1 MKLAIIS
8 DIHVLGPRELAE
20 AHDAHAQLG
29 AEVNPIT
36 RKWRRGL
43 HRVRRRLWNGH
54 LELREPA
61 FRHALARLLD
71 YDPDWVIA
79 NGDLGGD
86 YGGTGLSN
94 DATFES
100 AAGAVDLMRDL
111 FADRCRFVFGDH
123 DLGKYSTVLR
133 GGGIRIDSLDRGE
146 KRLGIPSFWHVVDE
160 DFHLIGINSS
170 LLTLDLFL
178 PEAIA
183 HEVPEWRRRRAEHI
197 EAVTH
202 AFDGLPRHARV
213 ILFCHDPGGLTA
225 LSQVPVV
232 QKRLAQIELT
242 VVGHLH
248 SPSLLKLAKLAPSTK
263 GWKPRYPVARI
274 IARGLEGVAA
284 WTQFNPVVCPST
296 FGTGHHVA
304 GGLLY
309 IEKDAEGALVT
320 RRVKLP
326 RPKQLKR
333 AAKHRHS
340 SSRG

>member
-20 AHDAHAQLG
+20 AHQAHHRLG
-29 AEVNPIT
+29 EDLPPIS

-61 FRHALARLLD
+61 FRHAMARLLD
-71 YDPDWVIA
+71 YDPDWIIA
-79 NGDLGGD
+79 NGDFGGD

-100 AAGAVDLMRDL
+100 AASAVQLMRDL
-111 FADRCRFVFGDH
+111 FGERCRFVFGDH

-133 GGGIRIDSLDRGE
+133 EGGIRLDSLERGE
-146 KRLGIPSFWHVVDE
+146 KKLGIPSFWHVVDE
-160 DFHLIGINSS
+160 DFHLIGVNSS
-170 LLTLDLFL
+170 LFTLDLFL

-183 HEVPEWRRRRAEHI
+183 HEVPEWRRLREEHI
-197 EAVTH
+197 ERVSH

-213 ILFCHDPGGLTA
+213 ILFCHDPGALTI

-232 QKRLAQIELT
+232 QKRLKHIELT
-242 VVGHLH
+242 IVGHLH

-263 GWKPRYPVARI
+263 NWKPRYPVARI
-274 IARGLEGVAA
+274 IARGLEGVHA
-284 WTQFNPVVCPST
+284 WSQFNPMVCPST
-296 FGTGHHVA
+296 FGTGHHVG
-304 GGLLY
+304 GGLLLV
-309 IEKDAEGALVT
+309 ERDAEANLVT
-320 RRVKLP
+320 HRVKLP
-326 RPKQLKR
+326 RPKHLKR
-333 AAKHRHS
+333 DAEHRH
-340 SSRG
+340 RGDA